1 MTTPAYTCKFYPLAL
16 KPRPILIIPLILIAT
31 LPSIALGYHFNQKL
45 QTLEQSYRSLNGEN
59 ESLLKKYEVISSL
72 SGETERLYYPVRRVI
87 DGDTIEVKIGSQIEQ
102 VRLLGINTP
111 EIGHEAECFGL
122 EAEDFLKKILTN
134 QSVFL
139 LADYANT
146 DRDIYDRLLR
156 YVYLKDNTQIN
167 TLLIKEGYARI
178 YDNFPI
184 AYSKFYRELEKTA
197 QSEKRGIW
205 STLNCPLL

>member
-1 MTTPAYTCKFYPLAL
+1 MPPTF
-16 KPRPILIIPLILIAT
+16 KPHQIIIISLILIVS
-31 LPSIALGYHFNQKL
+31 LPSLALSYHLNQKL
-45 QTLEQSYRSLNGEN
+45 QTLERSYQSLSGEN
-59 ESLLKKYEVISSL
+59 ETLLQKYQEISSI

-102 VRLLGINTP
+102 IRLLGINTP
-111 EIGHEAECFGL
+111 EIGPEAECFGL
-122 EAEDFLKKILTN
+122 EAKEFLKKFLTN

-146 DRDIYDRLLR
+146 DRDIYGRLLR
-156 YVYLKDNTQIN
+156 YVYLQDNTQIN

-184 AYSKFYRELEKTA
+184 AYSKFYRELEETA
-197 QSEKRGIW
+197 QVQKRGIW
-205 STLNCPLL
+205 STLNCNPL